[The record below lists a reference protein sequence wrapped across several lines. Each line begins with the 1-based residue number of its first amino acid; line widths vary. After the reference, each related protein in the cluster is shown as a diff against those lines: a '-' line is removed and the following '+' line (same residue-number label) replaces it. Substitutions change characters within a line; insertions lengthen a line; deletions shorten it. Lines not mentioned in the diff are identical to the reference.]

1 MRDSVCRICQNS
13 ENNTVVS
20 AREFMFGTGDRFDYV
35 ECARCGCLQIVSVP
49 DNLADYYPPEYYS
62 FGPATRETGL
72 KRYLQRKRA
81 DFVLGG
87 RGVVG
92 RLVAARYGIPET
104 LINIRRSGL
113 RRADSILEVGCG
125 SGERLLAM
133 NSYGFSDLTG
143 IDPYVERSFN
153 PVSGVRIVKQE
164 LSRHEGSYAFVMLHH
179 TFEHMDQ
186 PHAVMSDFFRLLKP
200 GKTAL
205 VRVPLVSSLA
215 FRRYGADWVQLDAP
229 RHLYLHTVDS
239 MKRVAEKAG
248 LETTDV
254 VFDSTAFQFWGSE
267 QYRSGIPLRDPRSYA
282 MDPSKSPFTPADILE
297 FEREAARL
305 NESGEGDQACFYL
318 RKPL

>member
-1 MRDSVCRICQNS
+1 
-13 ENNTVVS
+13 
-20 AREFMFGTGDRFDYV
+20 
-35 ECARCGCLQIVSVP
+35 
-49 DNLADYYPPEYYS
+49 
-62 FGPATRETGL
+62 
-72 KRYLQRKRA
+72 
-81 DFVLGG
+81 
-87 RGVVG
+87 
-92 RLVAARYGIPET
+92 
-104 LINIRRSGL
+104 
-113 RRADSILEVGCG
+113 
-125 SGERLLAM
+125 
-133 NSYGFSDLTG
+133 
-143 IDPYVERSFN
+143 
-153 PVSGVRIVKQE
+153 
-164 LSRHEGSYAFVMLHH
+164 MLHH